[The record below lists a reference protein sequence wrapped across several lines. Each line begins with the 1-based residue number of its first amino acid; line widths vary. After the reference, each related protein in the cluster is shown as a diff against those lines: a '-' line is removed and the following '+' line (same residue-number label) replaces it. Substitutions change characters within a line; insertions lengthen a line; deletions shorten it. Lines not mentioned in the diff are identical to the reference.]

1 MDSGLGDKIREIL
14 SDPQAMD
21 KIMQIVS
28 GLTTQQSQP
37 QPPNNGYQPSTPA
50 SSTPAGAVNPLSAL
64 SSLTSKPQATLS
76 ALSPVLGESDKR
88 LALLNSLRPLLRE
101 EKRHKLDSLKTALTL
116 ASVIGNIKKT

>member
-64 SSLTSKPQATLS
+64 SSLTSKPQDTLS
-76 ALSPVLGESDKR
+76 ALSPVLGGSDKR

>member
-37 QPPNNGYQPSTPA
+37 QPPNNDYQPSTPA

-64 SSLTSKPQATLS
+64 SSLTSKPQDTLS
-76 ALSPVLGESDKR
+76 ALSPVLGGSDKR

>member
-28 GLTTQQSQP
+28 GLTTQQNQP

-64 SSLTSKPQATLS
+64 SSLTSKPQDTLS
-76 ALSPVLGESDKR
+76 ALSPVLGGSDKR

>member
-64 SSLTSKPQATLS
+64 SSLTSKPQDTLS

-101 EKRHKLDSLKTALTL
+101 EKRHKLGSLKTALTL

>member
-37 QPPNNGYQPSTPA
+37 QPPNNGYQTSTPA

-64 SSLTSKPQATLS
+64 SSLTSKPQDTLS
-76 ALSPVLGESDKR
+76 ALSPVLGGSDKR